1 MRVDVHAHYQ
11 PKEYFDMLACL
22 GTGVTPFTRNM
33 RAGADPADLAARL
46 QIMTDAGVQMQVL
59 SVAGDLPYF
68 EREADAITAARLAND
83 LFAGLVTRYS
93 DRFAAFATMPLP
105 HVDASLE
112 EVARAL
118 DTLGMVGVTV
128 ATSVLARSLVD
139 PDFEP
144 LYAELNRRAAV
155 LFVHPAGVGA
165 CSPLIQPY
173 RLTWPIGAPIE
184 DTVAVMHLIL
194 RGIPTRYPKIKIIIS
209 HLGGALPMLL
219 LRLDDHARSFLPV
232 KSEPPSITARRLWYD
247 TVGHGHIPALRCA
260 YDSLGADRLLL
271 GSDYPYQQ
279 GEKYRRAVSYVQ
291 EAGLPEEDVEQI
303 LDRNAAG
310 LLGLEPRGGQA
321 KRTATP

>member
-1 MRVDVHAHYQ
+1 MRIDVHAHYQ
-11 PKEYFDMLACL
+11 PKGYYDVLARF
-22 GTGVTPFTRNM
+22 GRDVTPFTRNKL
-33 RAGADPADLAARL
+33 AGGNQADLNARL
-46 QIMTDAGVQMQVL
+46 QMMNNAGVQMQVL

-68 EREADAITAARLAND
+68 EREADAIAAARLGND
-83 LFAGLVTRYS
+83 LFADLVTQYS

-105 HVDASLE
+105 HVRASLE

-118 DTLGMVGVTV
+118 DNLGMVGVTV
-128 ATSVLARSLVD
+128 ATSVLARSLVE
-139 PDFEP
+139 PEFEP
-144 LYAELNRRAAV
+144 LYAELNRRATV

-184 DTVAVMHLIL
+184 GTVAAMHLIL
-194 RGIPTRYPKIKIIIS
+194 KGIPVRYPKIKIIIS

-219 LRLDDHARSFLPV
+219 PRLDDHAGSFLPAG
-232 KSEPPSITARRLWYD
+232 SERPSITARRLWVD

-260 YDSLGADRLLL
+260 CESLGTDRLLL

-279 GEKYRRAVSYVQ
+279 GELYRRTVSYVE
-291 EAGLPEEDVEQI
+291 EAGLPQKDVERI

-310 LLGLEPRGGQA
+310 LLGLGS
-321 KRTATP
+321 